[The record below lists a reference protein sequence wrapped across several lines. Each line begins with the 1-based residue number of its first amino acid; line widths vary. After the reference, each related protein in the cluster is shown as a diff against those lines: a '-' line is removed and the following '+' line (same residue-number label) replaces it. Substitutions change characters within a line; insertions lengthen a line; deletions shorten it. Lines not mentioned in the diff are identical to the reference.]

1 VNLSLSELARTWRNL
16 WFPRGFLPLAS
27 VTLAIGLAAF
37 TSALTMVES
46 LLMAPPFPDYASI
59 VVYGEED
66 RDPVNRAVSPMS
78 YDAIGLPPGVVSRG
92 AAQVAESVNIR
103 SDRRE
108 KLARGQRIDAG
119 FLPTLGVRSLL
130 PEDPSIA
137 FDRGVMLSHAF
148 WRDWLAGDPR
158 VVGREISVNGE
169 AMTVRGVLPPDY
181 RFLADI
187 DVLLPLPST
196 RASHDTAANLV
207 AVARLAPGVSGD
219 SVGRWMHARL
229 SASTMP
235 RRPACG
241 CIPPYGT
248 MPLDVILTSKARPT
262 VLLFFSCSL
271 LVLVIAGVNLSNLM
285 LTRALRR
292 TQETCLTI
300 AFGGLG
306 WRSKL
311 PLIADVMA
319 ISVGALTIGF
329 PLAHVLVT
337 AISPFVPGS
346 WLISALPIH
355 LEWRVCLAAGL
366 ASVAVTTAAAMLGA
380 VHANPDRLL
389 RAQFASGGTPPAG
402 LARRARHLMVLV
414 QTALATVILVLGVA
428 MASRLWRVAQI
439 PLGFQQTGASFV
451 EINPDIPQFPTLDD
465 VRHTADAIRVAA
477 MHLPGVGAA
486 GLSSRLPI
494 GHGFFM
500 PFRLPLGGTSYLQYV
515 MVSPGAMEAMGI
527 TLVAGRN
534 IGADDRAATPA
545 VAMVNQ
551 AYLDHVDSRG
561 MGAWVMPASHLVANR
576 PLRIVGVVA
585 DTRSAGAERAAEPTV
600 FVPFAQVDANVYAFI
615 RRLIPTFVVIR
626 TSGNTVL
633 EPQAL
638 QKLVQQVAPGVAG
651 GPQQSFQEL
660 ARRATTEA
668 RRNAALAAMFSGM
681 ALLLACIGLYAVQ
694 ALEVANRS
702 RDTALRDA
710 LGATPLDLLGHAL
723 SRGLSMATPGVALGL
738 IAAIVLERALESSAF
753 DTGKID
759 VGVAAAGA
767 LLMILAA
774 LGAVTL
780 PSLRAAAVQPVYVL
794 RGELTTSPRWP
805 RRKEGTYS

>member
-1 VNLSLSELARTWRNL
+1 MNLSLNGLARTWRVL

-46 LLMAPPFPDYASI
+46 LLMAPPFSDYASI

-66 RDPVNRAVSPMS
+66 RDPVSRAVSPMS

-103 SDRRE
+103 LGHRE
-108 KLARGQRIDAG
+108 KLARAQRVDAG

-130 PEDPSIA
+130 SEDPSIV

-158 VVGREISVNGE
+158 IVGQRISVNGE

-196 RASHDTAANLV
+196 RASRDTAANLV

-219 SVGRWMHARL
+219 SVGRWMHARFSE
-229 SASTMP
+229 SAKP
-235 RRPACG
+235 LRPGCG
-241 CIPPYGT
+241 CIPSYGT

-292 TQETCLTI
+292 THETCLMI

-311 PLIADVMA
+311 PLIADVIA

-337 AISPFVPGS
+337 TISPFVPGS

-355 LEWRVCLAAGL
+355 LEWRVCLAVGL

-389 RAQFASGGTPPAG
+389 RTQFASSGTPPAG

-414 QTALATVILVLGVA
+414 QTALATMLLVLGVA
-428 MASRLWRVAQI
+428 TASRLWRVTQI
-439 PLGFQQTGASFV
+439 PLGFQQAGASFV
-451 EINPDIPQFPTLDD
+451 EINPDIPQFPALDD

-486 GLSSRLPI
+486 GLSTRLPI
-494 GHGFFM
+494 GPGFFM

-534 IGADDRAATPA
+534 IGVDDRAATPA

-561 MGAWVMPASHLVANR
+561 MGAWVTPASHLVANR

-626 TSGNTVL
+626 TAGNTVL

-651 GPQQSFQEL
+651 GQQQSFQEL
-660 ARRATTEA
+660 ARQATTET

-681 ALLLACIGLYAVQ
+681 ALSLACIGLYAVQ
-694 ALEVANRS
+694 ALEVTS
-702 RDTALRDA
+702 RFRDIALRDA

-723 SRGLSMATPGVALGL
+723 ARGLSMATPPP
-738 IAAIVLERALESSAF
+738 VLH
-753 DTGKID
+753 
-759 VGVAAAGA
+759 
-767 LLMILAA
+767 
-774 LGAVTL
+774 
-780 PSLRAAAVQPVYVL
+780 
-794 RGELTTSPRWP
+794 
-805 RRKEGTYS
+805 